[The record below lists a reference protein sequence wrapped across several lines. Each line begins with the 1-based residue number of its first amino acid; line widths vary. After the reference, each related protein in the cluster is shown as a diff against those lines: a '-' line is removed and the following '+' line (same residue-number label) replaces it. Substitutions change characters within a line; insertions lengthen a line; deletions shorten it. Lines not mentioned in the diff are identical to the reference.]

1 MEKGGSSSVLKK
13 SWADLISN
21 PKDDLKFIDI
31 PDSAR
36 QGDAIRLPKEVLD
49 KGVERL
55 KAVVVVQFLGNPPP
69 FRVFVNVAN
78 RLWGYEGSVIIAS
91 LEANFFMIEFNSVKL
106 CDWVLSRSWHAHN
119 TGMIMRKWARGIRPV
134 VIPDGQCPE
143 WITFQRVPPAAI
155 SQEGISWLSSL
166 IGKPVRNF
174 VRDGL
179 DIKVCII
186 RDKAIPCP
194 ESLKILDEDEQH
206 IIQVIQAKARIYTN
220 KTFDRQVYRPKV
232 VRVEPE
238 VKSDH
243 GTTSPEVVVATLIYP
258 EKEVQTQSSPVIQM
272 EPSSKGQDEGSGGK
286 KTKKRRKNAKRKLL
300 AEAAEANNE
309 MKSAE
314 TEQVLEVGTDPVPS
328 HEGIGSPVG
337 EEVQMTA
344 GTVEGP
350 KPSQLSVLPED
361 LRLRD
366 GEISKWTSEEE
377 SEVIHTVRKFNLGDF
392 MQHAKH
398 VQKKY
403 QVSGVKTRYK
413 TSIR

>member
-1 MEKGGSSSVLKK
+1 
-13 SWADLISN
+13 
-21 PKDDLKFIDI
+21 
-31 PDSAR
+31 
-36 QGDAIRLPKEVLD
+36 KEVLD

-55 KAVVVVQFLGNPPP
+55 RAVVVVQLLGNPPP
-69 FRVFVNVAN
+69 FCVFANVAN
-78 RLWGYEGSVIIAS
+78 RLWGYEGNVIIAS
-91 LEANFFMIEFNSVKL
+91 LEANFFLVEFHSVKL
-106 CDWVLSRSWHAHN
+106 CDWVLSRSWHVHN

-194 ESLKILDEDEQH
+194 ESLKILDEDEEH

-220 KTFDRQVYRPKV
+220 KTFERQIYRPKV
-232 VRVEPE
+232 IRVEPE
-238 VKSDH
+238 VKSDQ
-243 GTTSPEVVVATLIYP
+243 GTTSLEVEVVVATLISP
-258 EKEVQTQSSPVIQM
+258 EKEVQSPPVIQ
-272 EPSSKGQDEGSGGK
+272 EESSSKRQDEGSGGK

-300 AEAAEANNE
+300 AEAAEVNNE

-314 TEQVLEVGTDPVPS
+314 TEQVLEVGADLVPS
-328 HEGIGSPVG
+328 HEGLDSPVG
-337 EEVQMTA
+337 EEAQMTA

-366 GEISKWTSEEE
+366 GEISKWTSKEEP
-377 SEVIHTVRKFNLGDF
+377 EVIHTVRKVNLGDF
-392 MQHAKH
+392 MQHMS
-398 VQKKY
+398 
-403 QVSGVKTRYK
+403 VSNLIDLIICEHERFYSVCLR
-413 TSIR
+413 TSKSLSVGYLMTLNLT